1 MPEGLCESFR
11 SGLVAIWENAESG
24 AVDTAKRTIAHA
36 RYSESS
42 RDRYMGRRAFN
53 EASMVLASLALPFLP
68 LTSLQILL
76 NNLIYDISEIGI
88 PFDSADENEV
98 VRPQAW
104 DMKSVLRVTLVMGP
118 LSSLFD
124 AATFS
129 LLRLAFWSG

>member
-1 MPEGLCESFR
+1 
-11 SGLVAIWENAESG
+11 
-24 AVDTAKRTIAHA
+24 
-36 RYSESS
+36 
-42 RDRYMGRRAFN
+42 
-53 EASMVLASLALPFLP
+53 MVLASLALPFLP

-104 DMKSVLRVTLVMGP
+104 DLKSVLRVTLVMGP